1 MYLSLLKKV
10 SSIAAKYAL
19 AAALLTFLFS
29 VLKNHIYI
37 NYQSWDSYAVIV
49 AILFLGIGVWASK
62 VYFAP
67 QIQQNNSPATILSKR
82 EMQVMDMLC
91 EQKTNQQIADE
102 LCIELSTL
110 KTHINRIYKK
120 LEVKNRQQLIAL
132 VCPPSH

>member
-1 MYLSLLKKV
+1 MHLSLLKKV

-29 VLKNHIYI
+29 VLKNRIYI
-37 NYQSWDSYAVIV
+37 NYQSWDNYAVIV
-49 AILFLGIGVWASK
+49 AVLFLGIGVWASK
-62 VYFAP
+62 VYFTP
-67 QIQQNNSPATILSKR
+67 QAQQNRSLATILSKR

-91 EQKTNQQIADE
+91 EQRTNQQIADE